1 MSTAKGVDASTA
13 SQSSSEKNVKLLG
26 LWYGIS
32 VLVVIADLFTKKL
45 VSDSFS
51 LYERVNVLPMFDI
64 TLRHNYGAAFSFL
77 AGEGGWQV
85 WFFGVLASLVSLA
98 LIIWIARIGRTRNL
112 EVFGL
117 ALILGGALG
126 NLYDRVTLGYVVDFI
141 LVYYNEAKQFPAF
154 NIADSAI
161 TAGAGVILLDA
172 FLKYKQEKQSA
183 SEKTESVS

>member
-1 MSTAKGVDASTA
+1 MNSAKENTPKNNG
-13 SQSSSEKNVKLLG
+13 EKDIKLLG

-32 VLVVIADLFTKKL
+32 FIVIVLDLFTKKL

-51 LYERVNVLPMFDI
+51 LYERVNVFPMFDI

-77 AGEGGWQV
+77 AGEDGWQV
-85 WFFGVLASLVSLA
+85 WFFGILASVVSIALV
-98 LIIWIARIGRTRNL
+98 IWIARIGRTKNL
-112 EVFGL
+112 EALGL

-161 TAGAGVILLDA
+161 TVGAGVILLDA
-172 FLKYKQEKQSA
+172 FLKHKQEKQSA

>member
-1 MSTAKGVDASTA
+1 MSTANGFENTMNSKYSG
-13 SQSSSEKNVKLLG
+13 ENNIKLLA

-32 VLVVIADLFTKKL
+32 LLVIVMDLFTKKL
-45 VSDSFS
+45 VSESFT
-51 LYERVNVLPMFDI
+51 LYERVNVFPMFDI

-77 AGEGGWQV
+77 AGEDGWQV
-85 WFFGVLASLVSLA
+85 WFFGILASVVSVA
-98 LIIWIARIGRTRNL
+98 LIIWIARIGRKKNL

-126 NLYDRVTLGYVVDFI
+126 NLYDRLTLGYVVDFI

-161 TAGAGVILLDA
+161 TLGAGVILLDT
-172 FLKYKQEKQSA
+172 FLKYQQEKRGA
-183 SEKTESVS
+183 AKEESVS